1 MQGVSDVGSAQFGF
15 EVRPRECIPS
25 QMVRSGA
32 VESYGYQLNMKTE
45 PHMFHT
51 NTAEEVH
58 FLRSRVH
65 VLEREKAEM
74 AAENRRLKDLLVK
87 EIPHLLSTMW
97 QTLTS
102 SAGQAN
108 HHHHS
113 SPAMSGSGTGALHGY
128 SALQYKDQSCSLP
141 SSLSA
146 AIKGVQH
153 EMIMETGSF
162 GHKMAGCHNGA
173 DGVMFE
179 PTAEVDG
186 ALCTAA
192 IAEDDQNLYLSS
204 PCSTS
209 DSASS
214 CNEHRP
220 LAQTG
225 TPIRQVEVCPGS
237 GIFCAENAWRA
248 ANMARS
254 PTAMVRALL
263 LGVFDKDTLLN
274 SNLRGGRSRRPSY
287 TDHLAPLDPDK
298 LNAIYNATLARF
310 PLARKGQIGT
320 GINSKLSEMRFRSRR
335 VKRDRSV
342 WFGWERYDIS
352 PLTAL

>member
-1 MQGVSDVGSAQFGF
+1 MQGVSDVGSAQFGL
-15 EVRPRECIPS
+15 EVQPRECVPS
-25 QMVRSGA
+25 QMVRSA
-32 VESYGYQLNMKTE
+32 ADNYGYQLNMKTE
-45 PHMFHT
+45 PHMFHASS
-51 NTAEEVH
+51 AEEVQ
-58 FLRSRVH
+58 FLRSRVQ

-102 SAGQAN
+102 NTGQAS
-108 HHHHS
+108 HHHS
-113 SPAMSGSGTGALHGY
+113 ASAMTEPGAGVVNGY
-128 SALQYKDQSCSLP
+128 AAMQYKDLSCSLP
-141 SSLSA
+141 ASA
-146 AIKGVQH
+146 PAAVKGVQH
-153 EMIMETGSF
+153 EMIMDTGSF
-162 GHKMAGCHNGA
+162 GHKMAACHDGA
-173 DGVMFE
+173 DAAMFE
-179 PTAEVDG
+179 AAAEVNG
-186 ALCTAA
+186 ELCPPAM
-192 IAEDDQNLYLSS
+192 AEDEQNLYLSS

-220 LAQTG
+220 LALAG
-225 TPIRQVEVCPGS
+225 TPLRQVEVCPGS
-237 GIFCAENAWRA
+237 SVFCAENVWRA

-335 VKRDRSV
+335 VKRDRH
-342 WFGWERYDIS
+342 ER
-352 PLTAL
+352 